1 MALEMVSSWVQME
14 DASDPEALKLKP
26 DRTIGPQNSK
36 LSLTSRPLSMIS
48 AMRTRK
54 IVCIALRL
62 GMHENTKICT
72 CPTNLFEYKF
82 I

>member
-1 MALEMVSSWVQME
+1 MVLEMVSSWVQME
-14 DASDPEALKLKP
+14 DASDPEALKSKP

-54 IVCIALRL
+54 IVCIALLSCMPGECMCWCRYQ
-62 GMHENTKICT
+62 T
-72 CPTNLFEYKF
+72 
-82 I
+82 